1 MLNISNEKALKRLL
15 IIRFSALG
23 DIAMTVPVVYD
34 LATQYPD
41 LEITMLSREMA
52 RPLFERLPKNVH
64 FLAADL
70 KGRHKGFFGLNRL
83 KRDIHYEDFD
93 CVADFHDVLRS
104 QFLRLNCRLS
114 GQKVA
119 KIDKGRKGKKA
130 LTRQKNKVF
139 VQQATSFERYAKVLE
154 QLGFPTKPTFTKLDY
169 SAFCGTQKATWETW
183 IGIAPFAK
191 HPTKVYPMEK
201 MEEVIKA
208 LSARENTTIFLF
220 GGGEEEKRQIAELC
234 NKYPNVQAASN
245 PNPSTSGLLRSAR
258 DDDSRFASLR
268 GGTEPATSEAWWK
281 QSRSQLATEL
291 ALMSQL
297 DVMLSMDSA
306 NMHLASL
313 VGTRVVSIWGG
324 THPYAGFLGWNQNPS
339 DCIQVDLPCRPCSV
353 YGNKPCLRGDYACLW
368 GITPEEIT
376 SRIRQS

>member
-1 MLNISNEKALKRLL
+1 MKKLL
-15 IIRFSALG
+15 VIRFSALG

-41 LEITMLSREMA
+41 LEITMLSRPMA
-52 RPLFERLPKNVH
+52 KPLFELMPQNVH
-64 FLAADL
+64 FFGADL
-70 KGRHKGFFGLNRL
+70 EGRHKSFFGLNRL
-83 KRDIHYEDFD
+83 LREIHFKDFD
-93 CVADFHDVLRS
+93 YIADFHDVLRT
-104 QFLRLNCRLS
+104 QWLRFVCRLF
-114 GQKVA
+114 GKKVA

-154 QLGFPTKPTFTKLDY
+154 QLSFPIKPQFTKLDY
-169 SAFCGTQKATWETW
+169 SDFCGTQKATNETW

-191 HPTKVYPMEK
+191 HPAKVYPMEK

-208 LSARENTTIFLF
+208 LSERENTNVFLF

-234 NKYPNVQAASN
+234 SKYPNVQPAKSQH
-245 PNPSTSGLLRSAR
+245 GLA
-258 DDDSRFASLR
+258 
-268 GGTEPATSEAWWK
+268 G
-281 QSRSQLATEL
+281 EL
-291 ALMSQL
+291 ALIGQL

-339 DCIQVDLPCRPCSV
+339 DCIQLDLPCRPCSV
-353 YGNKPCLRGDYACLW
+353 YGNKPCFRGDYACLN
-368 GITPEEIT
+368 GIAPSQIIKKLVGHE
-376 SRIRQS
+376 